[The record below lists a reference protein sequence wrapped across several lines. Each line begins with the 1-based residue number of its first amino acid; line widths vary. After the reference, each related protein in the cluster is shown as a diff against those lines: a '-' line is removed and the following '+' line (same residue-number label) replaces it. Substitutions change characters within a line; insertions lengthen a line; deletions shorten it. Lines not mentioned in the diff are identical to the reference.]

1 MKCQHCGHDLS
12 EHGSLGCMYEYE
24 KPQSDGSLFCSC
36 ALTRNNAELTAAQA
50 RITEL
55 ENVCR
60 TAERELRIAS
70 NIAHL
75 SPRDKVEFSNAA
87 NMLLAVLQDTTP

>member
-50 RITEL
+50 RITKL
-55 ENVCR
+55 EKVCR
-60 TAERELRIAS
+60 AARVELRIAS
-70 NIAHL
+70 ELPDL
-75 SPRDKVEFSNAA
+75 SPRNKVEFSNAA
-87 NMLLAVLQDTTP
+87 NMLLAVLQDIP

>member
-50 RITEL
+50 RITAL
-55 ENVCR
+55 E
-60 TAERELRIAS
+60 TALS
-70 NIAHL
+70 KMLDAHPL
-75 SPRDKVEFSNAA
+75 HPHAH
-87 NMLLAVLQDTTP
+87 QDTCDAVKQARAALEMKP

>member
-55 ENVCR
+55 E
-60 TAERELRIAS
+60 TALRIFVD
-70 NIAHL
+70 IANKTPETLPDNQISSRVTHGDL
-75 SPRDKVEFSNAA
+75 RAA
-87 NMLLAVLQDTTP
+87 RAALEMKP

>member
-50 RITEL
+50 RITAL
-55 ENVCR
+55 ETALEAITNGYIHETASGWNV
-60 TAERELRIAS
+60 THEFVEK
-70 NIAHL
+70 
-75 SPRDKVEFSNAA
+75 SPLVKQARAA
-87 NMLLAVLQDTTP
+87 LEMKL